1 MTDEIDTAVRA
12 LLAELV
18 PSPISAAPGQNMLP
32 PNARCDVGETPLWRA
47 HPGPATLFVHGWNDT
62 HRIWRQYA
70 QDFISNMRPVL
81 LMDLPAHGASKASAF
96 GAHAAG
102 RAVFDVCAAQGP
114 IDTII
119 AHSFGCIAAANA
131 LQDGA
136 RADYVI
142 LIAPPVLGWGEAK
155 RREGADPAVLDTVL
169 EYVRASGGGELAP
182 FNFESALAGYGGKL
196 LFIGSH
202 ADVGCPLDDISVLSS
217 RLPGAEVHGVTGLD
231 HRELCLDR
239 GVLSKILA
247 FLGYT

>member
-1 MTDEIDTAVRA
+1 MDPAVKA

-32 PNARCDVGETPLWRA
+32 PTARCDVGETPLWRA

-70 QDFISNMRPVL
+70 QDFISNARPVL
-81 LMDLPAHGASKASAF
+81 LMDLPAHGASKAREY
-96 GAHAAG
+96 GGDAAG

-131 LQDGA
+131 LKAGA

-142 LIAPPVLGWGEAK
+142 LIAPPVLGWAEAK
-155 RREGADPAVLDTVL
+155 RREGADPVVLDKAL
-169 EYVRASGGGELAP
+169 ESVRASGGGELAP
-182 FNFESALAGYGGKL
+182 FDFAGALGGYGGKL
-196 LFIGSH
+196 LFIGSD
-202 ADVGCPLDDISVLSS
+202 ADIGCPLDEIALLAAK
-217 RLPGAEVHGVTGLD
+217 LPGAEVHGVTGLD
-231 HRELCLDR
+231 HRELCLDP
-239 GVLSKILA
+239 GVLAKILA